1 MHTLPHPIRARVA
14 TPSTV
19 LLVTGANCRFGSV
32 LVRILAIH
40 EGTIIF
46 AAARKPSDSS
56 YLLTIAG
63 REDSAAR
70 HLGPGDREY
79 NRKTINDISKSAG
92 RLAVVIANAE
102 ATEGRENP
110 SYDPKFIVDASYD
123 EAVLGSYNDADMWRC
138 PMSRSTTSF
147 RVEGGHVHL
156 WNVLF

>member
-40 EGTIIF
+40 E
-46 AAARKPSDSS
+46 
-56 YLLTIAG
+56 AG

-110 SYDPKFIVDASYD
+110 SYDVRSYTH
-123 EAVLGSYNDADMWRC
+123 E
-138 PMSRSTTSF
+138 P
-147 RVEGGHVHL
+147 
-156 WNVLF
+156 